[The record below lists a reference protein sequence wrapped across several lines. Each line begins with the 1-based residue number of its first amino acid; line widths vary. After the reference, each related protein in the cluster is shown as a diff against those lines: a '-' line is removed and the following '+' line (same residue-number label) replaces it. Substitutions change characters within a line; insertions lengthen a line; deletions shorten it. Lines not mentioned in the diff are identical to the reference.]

1 MVASS
6 NTITAAGASRSPRR
20 SLAEPTDGKAK
31 LLLAAERL
39 IADGGVNGVSFRE
52 IAAAAGQKNHFA
64 VQYHFGTRDG
74 LVQAI
79 FDHRMFEM
87 EPIRERMLISARE
100 ADRLGDTGALVEIVY
115 LPQLDLRD
123 EDGRHSYAGFL
134 SQYLMRAR
142 SERFGEFS
150 STTPP
155 HLTETLTRL
164 RQRLRHLPEAVAQR
178 RLVSASLM
186 FVHILAHHGDPDWMD
201 RGGERFD
208 NAVSDTIDQIV
219 RCLEAPL
226 ASSGVTLT
234 LDALG

>member
-1 MVASS
+1 MASPT
-6 NTITAAGASRSPRR
+6 NTAAAGAPRTSRRSP
-20 SLAEPTDGKAK
+20 AEPAEGKAK
-31 LLLAAERL
+31 LLAAAERL

-64 VQYHFGTRDG
+64 VQYHFGTREG

-87 EPIRERMLISARE
+87 EPIRERMLASARE
-100 ADRLGDTGALVEIVY
+100 VGRLGDTRALVEIVY

-123 EDGRHSYAGFL
+123 EDGRHAYAGFL

-150 STTPP
+150 AATPP

-164 RQRLRHLPEAVAQR
+164 RDRLAHLPEAVAQR

-186 FVHILAHHGDPDWMD
+186 FVHILAHHGDPDWMERD
-201 RGGERFD
+201 GERFSD
-208 NAVSDTIDQIV
+208 AVHDTIDQIV

-226 ASSGVTLT
+226 ASP
-234 LDALG
+234 